1 MLRVWLELD
10 VEFLDFLG
18 LGAGGVGPFEQDRTD
33 KGFLPSF
40 RLVDAAASTGR
51 AGVTASY
58 RSPITMPDGQI
69 MASYAP
75 TAGALAWRLVAVNPR
90 SNAQTTLLS
99 PPGGRAYVDAVL
111 AIKYP
116 ARVLFL
122 NRRQLVFGGGT
133 YRYESGFLANA
144 EVFGREF
151 TASVLP
157 GWRFR
162 KDSFILPVFAGL
174 DVQDHRLSPDDP
186 SNKLRGTSAGFR
198 GGFEL
203 WYEPN
208 AGTMVSADVF
218 STMIGPSY
226 SGHAAFGWRVFDR
239 FYLGPEIQAFAYDNS
254 YRQFRAGA
262 HITAFKTETAEWSAG
277 AGWAR
282 DSDHREGVYGRV
294 GVLMRR

>member
-1 MLRVWLELD
+1 MCSVRVFAVIIAAALTFCPEAARAQD
-10 VEFLDFLG
+10 APGSREAQHFLFFAGSDLWHNGSFTH
-18 LGAGGVGPFEQDRTD
+18 GGVLWAPNGLDQE
-33 KGFLPSF
+33 GF
-40 RLVDAAASTGR
+40 
-51 AGVTASY
+51 
-58 RSPITMPDGQI
+58 
-69 MASYAP
+69 
-75 TAGALAWRLVAVNPR
+75 VA
-90 SNAQTTLLS
+90 
-99 PPGGRAYVDAVL
+99 
-111 AIKYP
+111 K
-116 ARVLFL
+116 
-122 NRRQLVFGGGT
+122 LVFGGGT

-162 KDSFILPVFAGL
+162 KDSFILTVFAGL